1 MAGQLEHCLKGDA
14 AFYTISPWSPCI
26 QSEGGHC
33 VEALATEAWSWA
45 DTSYSWLRYL
55 PAT

>member
-26 QSEGGHC
+26 QFEGGHC
-33 VEALATEAWSWA
+33 VETLATEAWSWA